1 MKHKYFCFIVFLFS
15 FYLVFSQTIYMSL
28 KGADQLG
35 DRSMNT
41 PNKTT
46 QKVAISATQVM
57 QQRIYLR
64 YA

>member
-1 MKHKYFCFIVFLFS
+1 
-15 FYLVFSQTIYMSL
+15 MSL
-28 KGADQLG
+28 KGADQLE